1 LVETAVAA
9 PLPMNSGGVQ
19 VCAVA
24 GTEAPMKKLEIN
36 RIDKEMRIEL
46 SFGLV
51 IRHLSTRLTGGIET
65 SSFHRIWKKESLRP
79 SKVSLACPL
88 ARDLSIL

>member
-1 LVETAVAA
+1 
-9 PLPMNSGGVQ
+9 MNCGGVQ

-24 GTEAPMKKLEIN
+24 GTEAPMKKLELN
-36 RIDKEMRIEL
+36 RIDKEMRIQL

-51 IRHLSTRLTGGIET
+51 IRRLSIRSTRGIET
-65 SSFHRIWKKESLRP
+65 SPFYRIRKKESLRP